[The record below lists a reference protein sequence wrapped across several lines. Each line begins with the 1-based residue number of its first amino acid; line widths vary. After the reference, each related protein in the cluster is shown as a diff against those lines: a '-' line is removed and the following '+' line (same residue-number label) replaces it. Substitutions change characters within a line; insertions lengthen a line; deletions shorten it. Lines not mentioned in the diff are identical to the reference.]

1 MYSPNNRRHLDE
13 IHCHGRFSFA
23 SAVQALPGPRGG
35 YYLAVA
41 GYIQPGGEPVGAAGG
56 LRQAVAGGA
65 AQGEVD
71 GRFKADAM
79 ADRDKHGADAG
90 AGAQHGAD
98 GFFPVIQRDPRTLV
112 GREFVVGADDQARL
126 CLVALGSDLGNLL
139 ILI

>member
-1 MYSPNNRRHLDE
+1 
-13 IHCHGRFSFA
+13 
-23 SAVQALPGPRGG
+23 
-35 YYLAVA
+35 
-41 GYIQPGGEPVGAAGG
+41 VGAAGG

-98 GFFPVIQRDPRTLV
+98 GFFPVIQRDPRALV
-112 GREFVVGADDQARL
+112 GREFGVGADQARL
-126 CLVALGSDLGNLL
+126 CLGALGSDLGNLL